1 MDIPIVETRM
11 PSELRLYDVVVNGY
25 ATRMRLHD
33 ADAKRLG
40 ASPVDAQPDAQ
51 PDAAAEPTDAPVRKA
66 RARTPNR
73 ARTADDNK

>member
-51 PDAAAEPTDAPVRKA
+51 PDTAEPTDAPVRKA